1 MGVRIT
7 HMHSVFN
14 RLDSYSDTVT
24 ALAVGALSPLLNN
37 GCPEHFSHVVVA
49 TTCPDTLA
57 PTLGQRIN
65 QHFYPRFANS
75 HVLDLVQGC
84 AGGISAMILGSQLSE
99 LNKSSVMVVLADAA
113 RQAVSENNPLRKFF
127 GNGSFS
133 CVIEHEK
140 DYSGLIHFKTRQYQ
154 NLSELVTVK
163 LGHQAHQT
171 IRNEK
176 EKVVTAP
183 LDLLGLSMNPTM
195 AMRLLHHAEEFYRE
209 FIAECNTIPE
219 IIIFH
224 QVNPDILTTLQ
235 KLFTSKQ
242 CVVVNLSDTIGNCG
256 AASFGIAMNLVKE
269 YLYNKKVFLCSFGT
283 GGVISAG
290 LWQF

>member
-14 RLDSYSDTVT
+14 RLDGYSDTVT
-24 ALAVGALSPLLNN
+24 GLAAAALSPLLNN
-37 GCPEHFSHVVVA
+37 GCPEHFSHLVVA

-65 QHFYPRFANS
+65 QYFYPRFANC

-84 AGGISAMILGSQLSE
+84 AGGISAMILGSQLCE

-113 RQAVSENNPLRKFF
+113 RQAVSETNALRKFF

-133 CVIEHEK
+133 CVIEH
-140 DYSGLIHFKTRQYQ
+140 DAISRGLIHFKTRQYH
-154 NLSELVTVK
+154 NLSELVSVK
-163 LGHQAHQT
+163 LGHNAHQT
-171 IRNEK
+171 IREEK
-176 EKVVTAP
+176 EKVISSP

-195 AMRLLHHAEEFYRE
+195 AIKLLHHSEEFYRE
-209 FIAECNTIPE
+209 FIAECGTIPD
-219 IIIFH
+219 IIVFH
-224 QVNPDILTTLQ
+224 QVNPDILKTLQ
-235 KLFTSKQ
+235 KLFSSKQ
-242 CVVVNLSDTIGNCG
+242 CVVIDFSETVGNCG
-256 AASFGIAMNLVKE
+256 AASFGIAMNMIKDSLR
-269 YLYNKKVFLCSFGT
+269 NKKVFLCSFGT

>member
-1 MGVRIT
+1 
-7 HMHSVFN
+7 MHSVYN

-24 ALAVGALSPLLNN
+24 GLASEALSPLLNN

-65 QHFYPRFANS
+65 QHFYPRFANC

-113 RQAVSENNPLRKFF
+113 RQAVSEKNTLRKFF

-133 CVIEHEK
+133 CVIEHDEF
-140 DYSGLIHFKTRQYQ
+140 SRGLIHFKTRQYH
-154 NLSELVTVK
+154 NLSELVSVK
-163 LGHQAHQT
+163 LGHYAHQT
-171 IRNEK
+171 IRK
-176 EKVVTAP
+176 EKDKVISSP

-195 AMRLLHHAEEFYRE
+195 AIRLLHHAEEFYRE
-209 FIAECNTIPE
+209 FIAECNTIPD
-219 IIIFH
+219 IIVFH
-224 QVNPDILTTLQ
+224 QVNPDILKTLQ
-235 KLFTSKQ
+235 KLFSSKH
-242 CVVVNLSDTIGNCG
+242 CVVVDFSETIGNCG
-256 AASFGIAMNLVKE
+256 AASFGIAMNMIKDTLQ
-269 YLYNKKVFLCSFGT
+269 NKKVFLCSFGT